1 MDKKSIKDVNV
12 QGKKCLVRVDFN
24 VPLADGVITDMNRI
38 NGALPTIK
46 YLMEHGAKVIL
57 CSHLGKPKGE
67 FNMKYS
73 LKPVADKLKEIFPGK
88 VTFASDVIGESA
100 KAAVAACKD
109 GEIVL
114 LENLRFH
121 KEEEA
126 NDKEFCRALAEFADI
141 YVNDAYGTAHRA
153 HASTAGIVQYG
164 FVKDAVCGFLIE
176 KELKI
181 MAKSIEDPVR
191 PFVAILGGAKV
202 SSKIG
207 VIENLMKKV
216 DTIIIGGAMTYTFKK
231 AQGHMIG
238 NSLCEDDK
246 VADAKRFMEEADK
259 LGVKMLLPVDSVIAD
274 KFDNDAERKV
284 VAEDIPDGWMG
295 LDIGPKTAEM
305 YYNEIIKANTV
316 VWNGPMGAFEM
327 PNFAEGT
334 RKVAEALAACKGTT
348 IVGGGDSAAAVA
360 QLGFADKVTHV
371 STGGGASL
379 ELMEGKILPGI
390 ACLNDVE

>member
-1 MDKKSIKDVNV
+1 MDKKSIKDVIV
-12 QGKKCLVRVDFN
+12 KGKKCLVRVDFN
-24 VPLADGVITDMNRI
+24 VPLKDGEITDMNRI

-46 YLMEHGAKVIL
+46 YLMENGAKVIL

-73 LKPVADKLKEIFPGK
+73 LRPVADKLKEIFPNK

-100 KAAVAACKD
+100 KKAVSECND

-121 KEEEA
+121 KEEEG
-126 NDKEFCRALAEFADI
+126 NDKDFCKALSEFADI

-181 MAKSIEDPVR
+181 MAKSIEEPVR

-231 AQGHMIG
+231 AQGYTIG
-238 NSLCEDDK
+238 TSLCEDDK
-246 VADAKRFMEEADK
+246 VEDAKRFIEEAEK
-259 LGVKMLLPVDSVIAD
+259 LGVKMMLPVDTLAAD
-274 KFDNDAERKV
+274 AFDNDANTKIVEGN
-284 VAEDIPDGWMG
+284 IPDGWMG
-295 LDIGPKTAEM
+295 LDIGPKTAEL
-305 YYNEIIKANTV
+305 YYNEIVKADRKSV
-316 VWNGPMGAFEM
+316 V
-327 PNFAEGT
+327 
-334 RKVAEALAACKGTT
+334 
-348 IVGGGDSAAAVA
+348 
-360 QLGFADKVTHV
+360 
-371 STGGGASL
+371 
-379 ELMEGKILPGI
+379 
-390 ACLNDVE
+390 

>member
-1 MDKKSIKDVNV
+1 MDKKSIKDIDVN
-12 QGKKCLVRVDFN
+12 GKRCLVRVDFN
-24 VPLADGVITDMNRI
+24 VPLQDGVITDMNRI
-38 NGALPTIK
+38 NGALPTIE
-46 YLMEHGAKVIL
+46 YLMEHNAKVIL
-57 CSHLGKPKGE
+57 CSHLGKPKGV
-67 FNMKYS
+67 FNEKFS
-73 LKPVADKLKEIFPGK
+73 LKPVADKLMEIFPGK
-88 VTFASDVIGESA
+88 VTFATDVIGESA
-100 KAAVAACKD
+100 KKAVAECKE

-126 NDKEFCRALAEFADI
+126 NDKEFCRELASYADI

-181 MAKSIEDPVR
+181 MANSIENPVR

-216 DTIIIGGAMTYTFKK
+216 DTIIIGGAMAYTFKK
-231 AQGHMIG
+231 ALGYTVG
-238 NSLCEDDK
+238 DSLCEDDK
-246 VADAKRFMEEADK
+246 VADAKRFMAEAK
-259 LGVKMLLPVDSVIAD
+259 ELGVKFLIPVDTVVSDA
-274 KFDNDAERKV
+274 FDNNANTQVIETN
-284 VAEDIPDGWMG
+284 IPDGWMG
-295 LDIGPKTAEM
+295 LDIGPKTAELF
-305 YYNEIIKANTV
+305 YNEIVGAKTV

-327 PNFAEGT
+327 PNFAKGT
-334 RKVAEALAACKGTT
+334 RRIAEALADCDGTT
-348 IVGGGDSAAAVA
+348 IVGGGDSAAAIA
-360 QLGFADKVTHV
+360 QLGFKDKVSHV

-390 ACLNDVE
+390 ACLNDAE

>member
-1 MDKKSIKDVNV
+1 MDKKSIKDVIV
-12 QGKKCLVRVDFN
+12 KGKKCLVRVDFN
-24 VPLADGVITDMNRI
+24 VPLKDGEITDMNRI

-46 YLMEHGAKVIL
+46 YLMENGAKVIL

-73 LKPVADKLKEIFPGK
+73 LRPVADKLKEIFPNK

-100 KAAVAACKD
+100 KKAVSECND

-121 KEEEA
+121 KEEEG
-126 NDKEFCRALAEFADI
+126 NDKDFCKALSEFADI

-181 MAKSIEDPVR
+181 MAKSIEEPVR

-231 AQGHMIG
+231 AQGYTIG
-238 NSLCEDDK
+238 TSLCEDDK
-246 VADAKRFMEEADK
+246 VEDAKRFIEEAEK
-259 LGVKMLLPVDSVIAD
+259 LGVKMMLPVDTLAAD
-274 KFDNDAERKV
+274 AFDNDANTKIVEGN
-284 VAEDIPDGWMG
+284 IPDGWMG
-295 LDIGPKTAEM
+295 LDIGPKTAEL
-305 YYNEIIKANTV
+305 YYNEIVKANTV
-316 VWNGPMGAFEM
+316 VWNGPMGVFEM
-327 PNFAEGT
+327 PNFSAGT
-334 RKVAEALAACKGTT
+334 RRVAEALADSKGTT
-348 IVGGGDSAAAVA
+348 IVGGGDSAAAIA
-360 QLGFADKVTHV
+360 QLGFADKVSHV

-390 ACLNDVE
+390 ACLNDAE

>member
-1 MDKKSIKDVNV
+1 MDKKSIKDVIV
-12 QGKKCLVRVDFN
+12 KGKKCLVRVDFN
-24 VPLADGVITDMNRI
+24 VPLKDGEITDMNRI

-46 YLMEHGAKVIL
+46 YLMENGAKVIL

-73 LKPVADKLKEIFPGK
+73 LRPVADKLKEIFPNK

-100 KAAVAACKD
+100 KKAVSECND

-121 KEEEA
+121 KEEEG
-126 NDKEFCRALAEFADI
+126 NDKDFCKALSEFADI

-181 MAKSIEDPVR
+181 MAKSIEEPVR

-207 VIENLMKKV
+207 VIE
-216 DTIIIGGAMTYTFKK
+216 IGRA
-231 AQGHMIG
+231 
-238 NSLCEDDK
+238 
-246 VADAKRFMEEADK
+246 
-259 LGVKMLLPVDSVIAD
+259 
-274 KFDNDAERKV
+274 
-284 VAEDIPDGWMG
+284 
-295 LDIGPKTAEM
+295 
-305 YYNEIIKANTV
+305 
-316 VWNGPMGAFEM
+316 
-327 PNFAEGT
+327 
-334 RKVAEALAACKGTT
+334 
-348 IVGGGDSAAAVA
+348 
-360 QLGFADKVTHV
+360 HV
-371 STGGGASL
+371 
-379 ELMEGKILPGI
+379 
-390 ACLNDVE
+390 

>member
-1 MDKKSIKDVNV
+1 MDKKSIKDVIV
-12 QGKKCLVRVDFN
+12 KGKKCLVRVDFN
-24 VPLADGVITDMNRI
+24 VPLKDGEITDMNRI

-46 YLMEHGAKVIL
+46 YLMENGAKVIL

-73 LKPVADKLKEIFPGK
+73 LRPVADKLKEIFPSK

-100 KAAVAACKD
+100 KKAVSECND

-126 NDKEFCRALAEFADI
+126 NDKDFCKALSEFADI

-181 MAKSIEDPVR
+181 MAKSIEEPVR

-231 AQGHMIG
+231 AQGYTIG
-238 NSLCEDDK
+238 TSLCEDDK
-246 VADAKRFMEEADK
+246 IAEAKRFIEEAEK
-259 LGVKMLLPVDSVIAD
+259 LGVKMMLPVDTLAAD
-274 KFDNDAERKV
+274 AFDNGANTKIVEGN
-284 VAEDIPDGWMG
+284 IPDGWMG
-295 LDIGPKTAEM
+295 LDIGPKTAEL
-305 YYNEIIKANTV
+305 YYNEIVKANTV

-327 PNFAEGT
+327 PNFASGT
-334 RKVAEALAACKGTT
+334 RRVAEALADSKGTT
-348 IVGGGDSAAAVA
+348 IVGGGDSAAAIA
-360 QLGFADKVTHV
+360 QLGFADKVSHV

-390 ACLNDVE
+390 ACLNDAE